1 MKYTC
6 ITDDLHII
14 RASDYAVLAIR
25 DREAEDER
33 RVFCPLDE
41 QQIEKLIKE
50 LRR

>member
-1 MKYTC
+1 MESIR
-6 ITDDLHII
+6 ITEDLEII
-14 RASDYAVLAIR
+14 KASDYAVLAMR
-25 DREAEDER
+25 DREAKDER